1 MRFSCWVRTFPNL
14 LAALFAFQAAVALG
28 ADDLWVDVDRN
39 GSSFAVRAEATVAA
53 PVSTVWQVLTDY
65 DHLARFIP
73 GLSSSVVQAR
83 SANRVVLEQ
92 KGEARFL
99 VFSYPIEV
107 RLEVLESPTDSIVS
121 RAIDGN
127 LKRMRGRYE
136 LRSGNGG
143 IQLRYRGEL
152 EPAFSLPPIIG
163 TLAVRT
169 MVEEQFGAMVAEI
182 ERRAGSTAGPT
193 R

>member
-1 MRFSCWVRTFPNL
+1 MRALPNL
-14 LAALFAFQAAVALG
+14 LAALFTLQAAVASA

-39 GSSFAVRAEATVAA
+39 GASFDVRAVATVVA
-53 PVSTVWQVLTDY
+53 PIATVWQVLTDY
-65 DHLARFIP
+65 DNLASFIP
-73 GLSSSVVQAR
+73 GLSRSAVQAR
-83 SANRVVLEQ
+83 SANRVVVEQ

-107 RLEVLESPTDSIVS
+107 RLEVLESPTDSITS
-121 RAIDGN
+121 RAIEGN

-136 LRSGNGG
+136 LRNAAGGG
-143 IQLRYRGEL
+143 IQLKYTGEL
-152 EPAFSLPPIIG
+152 EPEFGLPPIIG

-169 MVEEQFGAMVAEI
+169 MVEEQFGALVAEI
-182 ERRAGSTAGPT
+182 ERRAAAA